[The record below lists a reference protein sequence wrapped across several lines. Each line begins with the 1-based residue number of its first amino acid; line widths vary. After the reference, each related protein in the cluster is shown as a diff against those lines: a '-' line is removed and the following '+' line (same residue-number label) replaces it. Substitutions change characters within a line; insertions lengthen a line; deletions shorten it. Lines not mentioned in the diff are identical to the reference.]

1 VLKQGRRPVAS
12 LCIALL
18 ALNVVDCYHIT
29 QQETR
34 TVIPADGS
42 VSRTNRIR
50 GVTLTDGRQIQFDKN
65 RTALVLRDTLR
76 AVVQGQST
84 VIAVSDV
91 RRVWLKKLDKKTT
104 LVVVGAVVVGVV
116 AGFILVVR
124 SADPEDFTVL
134 TMPARLAAVGD
145 PNARHWNPY

>member
-1 VLKQGRRPVAS
+1 MLKQGRRPVAS

-42 VSRTNRIR
+42 AARADRIR
-50 GVTLTDGRQIQFDKN
+50 GVTLTDGREIQFDKN
-65 RTALVLRDTLR
+65 PGALVLRDTLR
-76 AVVQGQST
+76 ANVQGSPT

-91 RRVWLKKLDKKTT
+91 QRVWLKTLDNTKTT
-104 LVVVGAVVVGVV
+104 LVVVGV
-116 AGFILVVR
+116 AGLLLIV
-124 SADPEDFTVL
+124 A
-134 TMPARLAAVGD
+134 AAIALAGAAGGCCLEY
-145 PNARHWNPY
+145 R